1 MKLFK
6 RGVQAAVSLALAVT
20 MIMPLGVRAED
31 EKPIPNIT
39 ISVGRG
45 QPTPKYDAEASGQT
59 LEFDVEN
66 QGSVDAKNVKITP
79 VIEDASA
86 WPFEIEQMNNE
97 KILGDIP
104 AGGRAAEPPLWEDLK
119 VRSDVES
126 KSYRLDFLITYDDG
140 KTQYQTPKYIYV
152 RAKAKPADSG
162 PEQPAQPG
170 QPAQPDSGVPDE
182 GDGDFYGGGIFN
194 SDPVATG
201 GEGSGGLSVPRVI
214 VTGFNTDPGTVNAGG
229 DFKLIVHL
237 KNTSTKTAVSNMLF
251 DLQAPSSGTEAA
263 TEAPAFLPSSGS
275 SSIYLDSIPAGGTGD
290 ISIAL
295 NSRADL
301 VQKPY
306 SIAMSMKYEDGNAA
320 QYESSSSLAIPVKQA
335 ARFELSDL
343 EIAPESI
350 AVGEEAN
357 ITGSLYNTGRI
368 KLYNVKV
375 KFQGKGIDAKEVF
388 IGNVDSGA
396 TGTIDGIVTG
406 TKENA
411 GDQKFKM
418 IVTYEDEAGKVS
430 TTEKEF
436 TLEITPQQEP
446 VNMSQMTD
454 APVEKGF
461 PVILLVIGLT
471 AAAVVIAV
479 IFIIRRK
486 KKRIESVEEED
497 LADEVD
503 RFTEDE

>member
-229 DFKLIVHL
+229 
-237 KNTSTKTAVSNMLF
+237 
-251 DLQAPSSGTEAA
+251 
-263 TEAPAFLPSSGS
+263 
-275 SSIYLDSIPAGGTGD
+275 
-290 ISIAL
+290 
-295 NSRADL
+295 
-301 VQKPY
+301 
-306 SIAMSMKYEDGNAA
+306 
-320 QYESSSSLAIPVKQA
+320 
-335 ARFELSDL
+335 
-343 EIAPESI
+343 
-350 AVGEEAN
+350 
-357 ITGSLYNTGRI
+357 
-368 KLYNVKV
+368 
-375 KFQGKGIDAKEVF
+375 
-388 IGNVDSGA
+388 
-396 TGTIDGIVTG
+396 
-406 TKENA
+406 
-411 GDQKFKM
+411 
-418 IVTYEDEAGKVS
+418 
-430 TTEKEF
+430 
-436 TLEITPQQEP
+436 
-446 VNMSQMTD
+446 
-454 APVEKGF
+454 
-461 PVILLVIGLT
+461 
-471 AAAVVIAV
+471 
-479 IFIIRRK
+479 
-486 KKRIESVEEED
+486 
-497 LADEVD
+497 
-503 RFTEDE
+503 